1 MFVNFNEG
9 EPFCGCCGTAVSS
22 EDWAK
27 DQGRGI
33 TLVNSR
39 GLERIQNE
47 LVFDSELSEILEL
60 EIPGEKSR
68 YLVLAHYPWESE
80 DEDDD
85 QPW

>member
-9 EPFCGCCGTAVSS
+9 EPFCGCCGTAVGSV
-22 EDWAK
+22 DWVK

-39 GLERIQNE
+39 GLEKIQNQIG
-47 LVFDSELSEILEL
+47 FDSDSAEILEL
-60 EIPGEKSR
+60 EIPGESSK
-68 YLVLAHYPWESE
+68 YLILAHYPLELE